1 MTDTPPGG
9 GQPLPQRWGAAL
21 GNIADA
27 AVRAETLGDAIDKAL
42 WLDEGALEAAAPAA
56 QAAERVNVSEEVVI
70 WWFVENR
77 EQRRERGKDGK
88 KFVIDRFIDS
98 IDASV

>member
-1 MTDTPPGG
+1 MLRVYSSPLGFETSQTNNMTDTPPGG
-9 GQPLPQRWGAAL
+9 GPPLPQRWGAAL

-56 QAAERVNVSEEVVI
+56 QATERFNVSE
-70 WWFVENR
+70 W
-77 EQRRERGKDGK
+77 
-88 KFVIDRFIDS
+88 
-98 IDASV
+98 

>member
-1 MTDTPPGG
+1 MASLAKKNKMTDTPPGG

-56 QAAERVNVSEEVVI
+56 QAAERVNVSAS
-70 WWFVENR
+70 WWGGK
-77 EQRRERGKDGK
+77 QRRRGMERNG
-88 KFVIDRFIDS
+88 
-98 IDASV
+98 